1 MSEEILE
8 QTFQV
13 AAPAR
18 LKLSNIRG
26 SVEIQAGDPGVISVH
41 AVKHNGSDRQ
51 TTIEMSQAED
61 GTVVIETREPEAIRR
76 LLNFSSPAKV
86 DYKVSVPPSC
96 SLRIS
101 CVSSSMSMTGI
112 SGDFS
117 LHTVSGSV
125 SLQQLTGPMKIN
137 SVSGNVTGTQLTGEL
152 SLETVSGDIRLD
164 DSDLPSVHG
173 STVSGDLY
181 LHTALGGGP
190 YKLNS
195 VSGDVHFVVPADTA
209 CTAEVHGVSGDLTTT
224 LPLTTQTRRS
234 GNSTV
239 QIQGGG
245 VPVKLSSVSG
255 DLWIGQLGDEPG
267 KGRPEAVIP
276 STPPTVPMPHAHPKP
291 PAPPMP
297 PAPPEPP
304 VSQPSPLTTA
314 EILGMVERGELS
326 VDEAIRRMQR

>member
-41 AVKHNGSDRQ
+41 AVKHNGSNRQ

-61 GTVVIETREPEAIRR
+61 GTVVVETREPEAVWR
-76 LLNFSSPAKV
+76 LLSFSSPAKV

-125 SLQQLTGPMKIN
+125 SLQQLTGPVKIN
-137 SVSGNVTGTQLTGEL
+137 SVSGNVTGSQLTGEL

-181 LHTALGGGP
+181 LQTALGGGP

-209 CTAEVHGVSGDLTTT
+209 CTAEVHGVSGNLTTT
-224 LPLTTQTRRS
+224 LPLTTQIRRS
-234 GNSTV
+234 GSSSI

-255 DLWIGQLGDEPG
+255 DLWIGQPGDEPG

-276 STPPTVPMPHAHPKP
+276 STPPAAPMPPT
-291 PAPPMP
+291 PPMP

-304 VSQPSPLTTA
+304 VSQPTPLTTA
-314 EILGMVERGELS
+314 EILAMVERGELS